1 MRNNTKHKKYPAK
14 ELDMDQVENNGAA
27 ASKFSRMSRE
37 RKIMLG
43 LVAALLTV
51 GVGMYGWK
59 VAAVNAVENRLAQVE
74 AEQAEAQAQ
83 IINQAKQ
90 LEDARVEEALRLFS
104 IPFAWAIRRELMAGN
119 VNQVDQYLGQLV
131 QIRGFESAVLAN
143 PDGKVIVASDR
154 KKLVET
160 FSSLYPGVDL
170 STNEIK
176 LEKAG
181 NGTFRAI
188 IPILGLNKHL
198 GVVVLEYRLPAHPPQ

>member
-1 MRNNTKHKKYPAK
+1 
-14 ELDMDQVENNGAA
+14 MDQVENNDTTP
-27 ASKFSRMSRE
+27 SKSGGMRLE

-43 LVAALLTV
+43 LVAALV
-51 GVGMYGWK
+51 IVVVGMYGWK

-74 AEQAEAQAQ
+74 AQQAEARAQ

-131 QIRGFESAVLAN
+131 QIRGFESAVLAQ

-154 KKLVET
+154 KKLVEP
-160 FSSLYPGVDL
+160 FSSLYPDVDL
-170 STNEIK
+170 NTNEIK

-188 IPILGLNKHL
+188 IPILGLNKQL
-198 GVVVLEYRLPAHPPQ
+198 GVVVVEYVPSAYTPQ

>member
-1 MRNNTKHKKYPAK
+1 
-14 ELDMDQVENNGAA
+14 MDQVENNDTA
-27 ASKFSRMSRE
+27 ASKFGRMSRE

-43 LVAALLTV
+43 LVAALLMV
-51 GVGMYGWK
+51 AVGMYGWK

-74 AEQAEAQAQ
+74 AQQTEAKAQ

-131 QIRGFESAVLAN
+131 QIRGFESAVLAQ
-143 PDGKVIVASDR
+143 PDGKVLVASDR
-154 KKLVET
+154 KKLVEP
-160 FSSLYPGVDL
+160 FSSLYPGADL
-170 STNEIK
+170 NSNEIK
-176 LEKAG
+176 AEKAD
-181 NGTFRAI
+181 NGIFRAI

-198 GVVVLEYRLPAHPPQ
+198 GVVVLEYLPPAYSPQ

>member
-1 MRNNTKHKKYPAK
+1 LNEQLPLSS
-14 ELDMDQVENNGAA
+14 ECCSQ
-27 ASKFSRMSRE
+27 AS
-37 RKIMLG
+37 
-43 LVAALLTV
+43 
-51 GVGMYGWK
+51 
-59 VAAVNAVENRLAQVE
+59 
-74 AEQAEAQAQ
+74 
-83 IINQAKQ
+83 IILSAH
-90 LEDARVEEALRLFS
+90 L
-104 IPFAWAIRRELMAGN
+104 
-119 VNQVDQYLGQLV
+119 
-131 QIRGFESAVLAN
+131 QIRSFESAVLTN

-154 KKLVET
+154 KKLAET